1 MQPWKLILLLLYRIF
16 CILGIE
22 DDYYV
27 SSKTIFSLML
37 QLVEVEGMVTLKM
50 SVLNAMEKAKAIE
63 EGIKWSE
70 KVARQTSQAEAQQT
84 D

>member
-1 MQPWKLILLLLYRIF
+1 
-16 CILGIE
+16 
-22 DDYYV
+22 
-27 SSKTIFSLML
+27 ML
-37 QLVEVEGMVTLKM
+37 QLVEVEGMVTIKM